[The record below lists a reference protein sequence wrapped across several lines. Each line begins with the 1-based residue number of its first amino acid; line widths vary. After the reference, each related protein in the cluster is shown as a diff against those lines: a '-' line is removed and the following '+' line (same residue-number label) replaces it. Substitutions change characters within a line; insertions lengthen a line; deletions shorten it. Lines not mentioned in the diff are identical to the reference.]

1 MSIAGTTTDPDA
13 IRAAFSQAAAS
24 IPDDMRVLDLSGVDE
39 SGQLGRVVIAAQ
51 VLNGEFVP
59 VPIPAVTG
67 SGM

>member
-1 MSIAGTTTDPDA
+1 
-13 IRAAFSQAAAS
+13 
-24 IPDDMRVLDLSGVDE
+24 MRVLDLSGVDE

-67 SGM
+67 NGM